1 MGVGLLRRIALRA
14 VEGGVMKLKWDEK
27 KKRWVGRA
35 TSLTTAEL
43 AKIAEAGQVRLDHQ
57 TAVIGP
63 R

>member
-1 MGVGLLRRIALRA
+1 
-14 VEGGVMKLKWDEK
+14 MKLKWDEK